1 MAEGTE
7 EVEDIEEPNWFT
19 EVFRS
24 QGFSQLFQKHAPS
37 FDISIPESS
46 CLEGS
51 QNDSV
56 WSFRMMNLLQK
67 ENL

>member
-7 EVEDIEEPNWFT
+7 EVEDIEELNWFR

-37 FDISIPESS
+37 FDISIPKSS

-51 QNDSV
+51 QS
-56 WSFRMMNLLQK
+56 MK
-67 ENL
+67 YY

>member
-1 MAEGTE
+1 MTEGTE
-7 EVEDIEEPNWFT
+7 EVEDIEEPNWFR

-24 QGFSQLFQKHAPS
+24 QGFSQLFQKNAPN

-46 CLEGS
+46 CLQGS
-51 QNDSV
+51 QNYSV
-56 WSFRMMNLLQK
+56 WSFRMMNRLQK